1 MMNANTAISYTLR
14 SLLTGDWFTR
24 KDASRQYAK
33 WIDTVLAL
41 GWLLGVTTLTLRSLS
56 MGMP

>member
-1 MMNANTAISYTLR
+1 M
-14 SLLTGDWFTR
+14 
-24 KDASRQYAK
+24 
-33 WIDTVLAL
+33 VLAL